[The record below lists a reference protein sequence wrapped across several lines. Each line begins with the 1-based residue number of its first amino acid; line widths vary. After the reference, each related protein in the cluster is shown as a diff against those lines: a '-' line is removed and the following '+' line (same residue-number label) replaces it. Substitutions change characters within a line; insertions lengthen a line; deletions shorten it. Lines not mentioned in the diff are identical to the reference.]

1 MKFICILCP
10 MVQNRTFCDQI
21 RINIVLSLTKN
32 SFPTSLTINF
42 ATISCQDFVFVI
54 FRCENYCYKKT
65 VFQSN
70 RGRIWSFL
78 SGSGLCCLRIRP
90 LLSSDPAIRE
100 PEAQHR
106 IHLHQL
112 RFLTYFVCRG
122 LAAESYFNTCSR
134 LLNLYRFKYIMKST
148 LHKENWATLRRSKT
162 IQHF

>member
-42 ATISCQDFVFVI
+42 ATISCQNFVFVI
-54 FRCENYCYKKT
+54 FRCENYCYKKQFSSQIG
-65 VFQSN
+65 VGF
-70 RGRIWSFL
+70 GLFCL
-78 SGSGLCCLRIRP
+78 DPAFVVSGSGLCCLRIRP

-106 IHLHQL
+106 IYLNQL
-112 RFLTYFVCRG
+112 VFLTYFVC
-122 LAAESYFNTCSR
+122 
-134 LLNLYRFKYIMKST
+134 
-148 LHKENWATLRRSKT
+148 
-162 IQHF
+162 

>member
-1 MKFICILCP
+1 MKLICILCP
-10 MVQNRTFCDQI
+10 MVQNRTFCDKI

-42 ATISCQDFVFVI
+42 ATISCQNFVFVI

-90 LLSSDPAIRE
+90 LLSPDPAFVVFGSGNKRTGSAT
-100 PEAQHR
+100 PNTFKSAQ
-106 IHLHQL
+106 I
-112 RFLTYFVCRG
+112 
-122 LAAESYFNTCSR
+122 SD
-134 LLNLYRFKYIMKST
+134 LLCLQRTGSGELF
-148 LHKENWATLRRSKT
+148 
-162 IQHF
+162 